1 MTPKKAKGIIKREA
15 AERYSLIYPVNYK
28 KVARNAFLD
37 GMVFWDMIK
46 SGAVTEDMINE
57 DFFAILSESNHKKE
71 EI

>member
-15 AERYSLIYPVNYK
+15 AERYSSIYSVSYK

-37 GMVFWDMIK
+37 GIVFWDMVR

-71 EI
+71 EQ